1 MNIDIKKDPEKG
13 PFCIDFNNLGY
24 IEAKKTEVAHYLCK
38 VLKCYQEVIL
48 YEKQ

>member
-24 IEAKKTEVAHYLCK
+24 IEAKKNGSCTLPLQSVKMLSGGYTL
-38 VLKCYQEVIL
+38 
-48 YEKQ
+48 